1 MTGRDLDVKKKTFF
15 LLELTIDFGTLG
27 EQTKR
32 ICASFQLQVRIIKL
46 RYGRD
51 LGAPFVSLKSNAR
64 DLTYVGKSVSKGY
77 GNL

>member
-1 MTGRDLDVKKKTFF
+1 MTGRDLDVKKTFF

-27 EQTKR
+27 EQTNR
-32 ICASFQLQVRIIKL
+32 ICANFQFQVRIIKL